1 MLARQNGKDEGM
13 ETILWA
19 VNLLAVVW
27 LCFWALR
34 QDGGLP
40 RKKDKVK

>member
-1 MLARQNGKDEGM
+1 M

-19 VNLLAVVW
+19 CNLLAVVY
-27 LCFWALR
+27 LCFWALG

-40 RKKDKVK
+40 RKKDKKK

>member
-1 MLARQNGKDEGM
+1 M

-19 VNLLAVVW
+19 CNLLAVVY

-34 QDGGLP
+34 EDGGLP
-40 RKKDKVK
+40 ARKKDKKK

>member
-1 MLARQNGKDEGM
+1 M

-19 VNLLAVVW
+19 CNLLAVVY
-27 LCFWALR
+27 LCFWALA

-40 RKKDKVK
+40 RKKDKKK

>member
-1 MLARQNGKDEGM
+1 M
-13 ETILWA
+13 ETLLWA
-19 VNLLAVVW
+19 CNLLAVVY

-40 RKKDKVK
+40 PKKDKVK